1 MAGLLFLRRHFARD
15 LAFVCIAFAIATGDA
30 ALRAEA
36 PSVKSI
42 FPAGAQRGK
51 TVEVTVSGSL
61 KPWPPKVVLSGTG
74 VRFEPTKTE
83 GKFNVTIAADAPVGP
98 RWIRLANEEGA
109 SAVRPFIVGALP
121 EINEAEPNEE
131 LTQAALVSSDLA
143 KSAVVVNGT
152 LSKGEKGA
160 DVDVFRVHLKRG
172 ETLVACA
179 DAYRTLGSPIDGV
192 LQIVSAAGFVVTQSN
207 DELNLDPRIVFT
219 APEEADYYVRL
230 FGFPAV
236 GTSAI
241 RYVGD
246 PAGIY
251 RLTLTTGPYVD
262 VAFPPLARIGAPAHF
277 ELTGWNLGA
286 KKSFELP
293 SLAAASSIARVLPIT
308 EPGNP
313 EYLAVDAPT
322 YVERETSGDAAGKS
336 AQLSFSGP
344 AFVAGRI
351 DRPGDRDVF
360 TLKVSK
366 QQFFKLKVHGQSLAF
381 AIDPVLKIED
391 SEGKPLSRFDDG
403 KRGEY
408 DVDAVYRASA
418 DGEVRLIVEDAFGGG
433 GPRHV
438 YVLEVRTGE
447 PDFSLSL
454 ASTEL
459 AAEVGKPL
467 EIPVTVERNPDH
479 KLDIEIK
486 LEGLPAEFGE
496 VKAVSSPK
504 GETATKVVLKLT
516 ATKLF
521 QGLVRVVGESN
532 GKTQVRAIAKAPV
545 AAMPTPTPADSF
557 VDEVL
562 LVVGPAKKK

>member
-1 MAGLLFLRRHFARD
+1 M
-15 LAFVCIAFAIATGDA
+15 
-30 ALRAEA
+30 
-36 PSVKSI
+36 
-42 FPAGAQRGK
+42 
-51 TVEVTVSGSL
+51 
-61 KPWPPKVVLSGTG
+61 
-74 VRFEPTKTE
+74 
-83 GKFNVTIAADAPVGP
+83 
-98 RWIRLANEEGA
+98 
-109 SAVRPFIVGALP
+109 
-121 EINEAEPNEE
+121 
-131 LTQAALVSSDLA
+131 
-143 KSAVVVNGT
+143 
-152 LSKGEKGA
+152 
-160 DVDVFRVHLKRG
+160 
-172 ETLVACA
+172 
-179 DAYRTLGSPIDGV
+179 
-192 LQIVSAAGFVVTQSN
+192 
-207 DELNLDPRIVFT
+207 
-219 APEEADYYVRL
+219 
-230 FGFPAV
+230 
-236 GTSAI
+236 
-241 RYVGD
+241 
-246 PAGIY
+246 
-251 RLTLTTGPYVD
+251 
-262 VAFPPLARIGAPAHF
+262 
-277 ELTGWNLGA
+277 
-286 KKSFELP
+286 
-293 SLAAASSIARVLPIT
+293 LPIT

-322 YVERETSGDAAGKS
+322 YVERETSDDADAKS
-336 AQLSFSGP
+336 SQLAITGP

-351 DRPGDRDVF
+351 DRPGDRDIF
-360 TLKVSK
+360 KLKVSK

-391 SEGKPLSRFDDG
+391 AEGKPLSRFDDG

-447 PDFSLSL
+447 PDFSLAL

-467 EIPVTVERNPDH
+467 EIPVTVERIPDH

-516 ATKLF
+516 ATKPF
-521 QGLVRVVGESN
+521 QGLLRVVGESN
-532 GKTQVRAIAKAPV
+532 GKTKVRAIAKAPV